1 MEAGFL
7 LVFDKTMLI
16 LNFILLA
23 HAEINSMKWN
33 EFWNKIHGIYKNIN
47 QNCFLFSLFFFSV
60 FMNHLIIPCEFFDFI
75 LITLFSEN
83 IANSWNSC
91 RILFWKK
98 LVIHIPAS
106 KEALYVF
113 LFCFAL
119 FCFVFWHLPCDKYG
133 STFFIINSA
142 WS

>member
-33 EFWNKIHGIYKNIN
+33 EFWNEIHGIYKNIN

-83 IANSWNSC
+83 IANSWNSY
-91 RILFWKK
+91 RDIVL
-98 LVIHIPAS
+98 
-106 KEALYVF
+106 KETCYSYSCLERGSICFFVLLCF
-113 LFCFAL
+113 VLFCFLA
-119 FCFVFWHLPCDKYG
+119 FTMW
-133 STFFIINSA
+133 
-142 WS
+142 

>member
-33 EFWNKIHGIYKNIN
+33 EFSNKIHGIYKNIN

-75 LITLFSEN
+75 LITLFSET
-83 IANSWNSC
+83 IANSWNSY
-91 RILFWKK
+91 RDIVL
-98 LVIHIPAS
+98 
-106 KEALYVF
+106 KETCYSYSCLERRSICFFVLLCF
-113 LFCFAL
+113 VLFCFLA
-119 FCFVFWHLPCDKYG
+119 FTMW
-133 STFFIINSA
+133 
-142 WS
+142 